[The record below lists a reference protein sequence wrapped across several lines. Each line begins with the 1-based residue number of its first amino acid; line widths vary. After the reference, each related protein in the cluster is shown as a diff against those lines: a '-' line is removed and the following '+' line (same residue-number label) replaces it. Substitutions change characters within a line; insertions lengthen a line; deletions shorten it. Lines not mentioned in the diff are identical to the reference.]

1 MTQVGIRL
9 LRAFAEALQLPEN
22 AFDQLYG
29 EKPNEHI
36 KLIRYP
42 GQQETQSSQ
51 GVGAHKDS
59 GFLSFLLQDE
69 QKGLQVEVAPGEW
82 IDAVP
87 L

>member
-29 EKPNEHI
+29 DKPNEHI

-42 GQQETQSSQ
+42 GQR
-51 GVGAHKDS
+51 GDS
-59 GFLSFLLQDE
+59 KQQASAPIKIRVFSASCCRTSR
-69 QKGLQVEVAPGEW
+69 KGCR
-82 IDAVP
+82 
-87 L
+87 

>member
-1 MTQVGIRL
+1 MGIRL

-42 GQQETQSSQ
+42 GQQETQQ
-51 GVGAHKDS
+51 PYVGAHKDL
-59 GFLSFLLQDE
+59 GFSASCCRTSRKDCR
-69 QKGLQVEVAPGEW
+69 
-82 IDAVP
+82 
-87 L
+87 